1 MKPVLCL
8 LWTPLSKLKPCHL
21 VVAPC
26 DWRGCHWRSCQ
37 PHHLEPCKAIHW
49 YMVVF
54 GNLGK
59 MSFWPNFFAKCILL
73 LCAQYSLGPKMFN
86 SLIFTLPGLNICVT
100 SSGPLLL
107 EFPGGG
113 KTAMPCT
120 LFLQV
125 EYHLEV
131 LCTTGT
137 VYVYWHGQLYA
148 LNQLCNQVLPQA
160 LHFKLLKSI
169 IREKQSNQ
177 SGFKIINYSS
187 PRSEAMLTVMIWDY
201 ICGRGRFLNML
212 PILGTTLNKLQL
224 AWSTLFA
231 IKMINVT
238 WTPYTDDPLALCP
251 SWRRKLRILL
261 L

>member
-1 MKPVLCL
+1 MTDKSSAN
-8 LWTPLSKLKPCHL
+8 WS
-21 VVAPC
+21 
-26 DWRGCHWRSCQ
+26 
-37 PHHLEPCKAIHW
+37 III
-49 YMVVF
+49 F
-54 GNLGK
+54 GNLGHINNGSV
-59 MSFWPNFFAKCILL
+59 SFWPNSFDKCILL
-73 LCAQYSLGPKMFN
+73 LCAQNSPGPNMFN
-86 SLIFTLPGLNICVT
+86 CLIFTIPRFNICVT
-100 SSGPLLL
+100 SSGLLQQIWSFL
-107 EFPGGG
+107 EFPGGD
-113 KTAMPCT
+113 KTAANT
-120 LFLQV
+120 LSPGWISFW
-125 EYHLEV
+125 
-131 LCTTGT
+131 GII
-137 VYVYWHGQLYA
+137 YVFWHGPLLA

-238 WTPYTDDPLALCP
+238 WTPYTDDQLALCP